1 MEDFRPMLL
10 RAVRVLFA
18 SAVVLVVAVPA
29 CGNTT
34 DSAPTTM
41 GGSGGSGAQSGG
53 GGTSARAGAGGTGT
67 AGAAVTCGAETCK
80 SVTIAIP
87 GASALSI
94 PGCCSDASSNTCG
107 LDSTF
112 LAMFGPTFPV
122 ACQPLA
128 QPGMLDAACPDSPMT
143 PVTGT
148 SLSIHFPG
156 CCRAGGTCGYQLDTI
171 GGLIHLGLGCVDS
184 TPFLEGGAPLSCATG
199 SAGAGQGGGAGEGP
213 SGESGA
219 PGAAGET
226 AAGGA
231 SSG

>member
-1 MEDFRPMLL
+1 MEDFRPMWL
-10 RAVRVLFA
+10 RAMRVLFA
-18 SAVVLVVAVPA
+18 SALVLVVAVPA
-29 CGNTT
+29 CGNTS

-41 GGSGGSGAQSGG
+41 GGGGGLGGQSGG
-53 GGTSARAGAGGTGT
+53 GGTSARAGAGGSGT
-67 AGAAVTCGAETCK
+67 AGAAVTCGTNSCK

-87 GASALSI
+87 SAPTLTI

-128 QPGMLDAACPDSPMT
+128 QPGTLDTACPDSPMT

-148 SLSIHFPG
+148 AVSIHFPG

-171 GGLIHLGLGCVDS
+171 GGLFRLGLGCVDS
-184 TPFLEGGAPLSCATG
+184 TPFLEGGAPLSC
-199 SAGAGQGGGAGEGP
+199 GAGQGGGAGEGP
-213 SGESGA
+213 VGESGA